1 MQSELVQ
8 ALAQPEFIDWL
19 AVILSAFSMAIS
31 GAAIWFAI
39 RVANKQNKIALF
51 EKRYELYMQ
60 YVKYY
65 ALAVEIGLANNRGE
79 IQRAWL
85 DIDRFTWDESM
96 IDDRKKITARTEEIR
111 FKMLQSRFLFD
122 SDIGTNISDF
132 INLITDIVYLSIQND
147 KESEMQQHQLKLIQY
162 IRNPESI
169 LIAQKMEYYLN
180 LEK

>member
-1 MQSELVQ
+1 
-8 ALAQPEFIDWL
+8 
-19 AVILSAFSMAIS
+19 MAIS